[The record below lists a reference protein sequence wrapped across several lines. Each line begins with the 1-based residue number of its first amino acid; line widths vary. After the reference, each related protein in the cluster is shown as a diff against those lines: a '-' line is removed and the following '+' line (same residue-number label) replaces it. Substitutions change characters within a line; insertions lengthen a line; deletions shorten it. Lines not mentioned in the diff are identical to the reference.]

1 MQGDKKIFMS
11 RPNTPSLYYYCYH
24 HQYHLRCCGL
34 DRVFQTTFNGSFL
47 AFYGLCIKVH
57 SVPGIERTALCSEYH
72 SLFNLMMEKA
82 AVFYMGW
89 LSEKSLA
96 YEGVAWW
103 HSQVSLLGTVL
114 GKYRW
119 CVCRHQK
126 TGRSLNKGASYLS
139 HMDTQWQKCLPKLE
153 GVRGNWWYS
162 AEMNIGVI
170 SLSPNIP
177 DSLIIEWCS
186 LRENP

>member
-1 MQGDKKIFMS
+1 MS

-47 AFYGLCIKVH
+47 AFYELCIKVH

-96 YEGVAWW
+96 YGGVAWW
-103 HSQVSLLGTVL
+103 PSQVSLLGTVL

-119 CVCRHQK
+119 CVCRHRK

-139 HMDTQWQKCLPKLE
+139 HIDTQWQKCLPKLE
-153 GVRGNWWYS
+153 DVRGSWWYS
-162 AEMNIGVI
+162 AEVNIGVI